1 MYTKLNKDL
10 YIYLSL
16 FVFFLIMSTLIPLTG
31 DDWTWKSYLGMERL
45 KSFFENYN
53 GRYISNILEIIFVRF
68 TLVRILGMAIC
79 SSLFIIFMYKISTNK
94 KNPLFIFYILFLVLL
109 MPLSV
114 FSQTLG
120 WTAGYVNYVIS
131 VTILLYFI
139 SLYKQKKYIKL
150 NYLNIILYFLFSVIA
165 MLIVEHVTLYLLLI
179 SFLINIYYYLKNK
192 KLNILYFVIFI
203 GHLVG
208 FIIMFTN
215 GAYISTLTGKNDY
228 QQLNN
233 HDNII
238 ISAIKVFNNE
248 MTLYLFTHNV
258 LLISILTILC
268 ISITILLSKHK
279 NINILLCSVFIIS
292 IIVSIFFN
300 QFKNINS
307 LNNII
312 PSTLLICSLSSLIIF
327 IVINFKGTLYYNRLL
342 FYVFSMIILTLP
354 FLVISPYGG
363 RCAFA
368 SLIFLIMIIIEM
380 SQFLLDLLEHK
391 GIHIRIHKYVTTSLM
406 VLIILLYIIPLSFNK
421 YTEISRDNYLNN
433 LDKFEKVIKI
443 EQIPFQSYHH
453 TPDPIEG
460 IYMTKFYKTLHGVPE
475 ETKLLLK

>member
-1 MYTKLNKDL
+1 
-10 YIYLSL
+10 
-16 FVFFLIMSTLIPLTG
+16 
-31 DDWTWKSYLGMERL
+31 
-45 KSFFENYN
+45 
-53 GRYISNILEIIFVRF
+53 
-68 TLVRILGMAIC
+68 
-79 SSLFIIFMYKISTNK
+79 
-94 KNPLFIFYILFLVLL
+94 
-109 MPLSV
+109 
-114 FSQTLG
+114 
-120 WTAGYVNYVIS
+120 YVIS

-342 FYVFSMIILTLP
+342 FYVFSMIIFTLP
-354 FLVISPYGG
+354 FLVISAYGG
-363 RCAFA
+363 ICAFA
-368 SLIFLIMIIIEM
+368 SFIFLIMISIVM
-380 SQFLLDLLEHK
+380 SQFLLDLRGHK
-391 GIHIRIHKYVTTSLM
+391 GIHIRIHKYVITSLM
-406 VLIILLYIIPLSFNK
+406 VLIILLYSIPLSFNK

-433 LDKFEKVIKI
+433 LDKFKKVIKI
-443 EQIPFQSYHH
+443 EQIPFHSYHH
-453 TPDPIEG
+453 TLDPIED
-460 IYMTKFYKTLHGVPE
+460 IYINKFN
-475 ETKLLLK
+475 KLFHFQQ

>member
-192 KLNILYFVIFI
+192 
-203 GHLVG
+203 
-208 FIIMFTN
+208 
-215 GAYISTLTGKNDY
+215 
-228 QQLNN
+228 
-233 HDNII
+233 
-238 ISAIKVFNNE
+238 IK
-248 MTLYLFTHNV
+248 
-258 LLISILTILC
+258 
-268 ISITILLSKHK
+268 
-279 NINILLCSVFIIS
+279 SV
-292 IIVSIFFN
+292 
-300 QFKNINS
+300 
-307 LNNII
+307 
-312 PSTLLICSLSSLIIF
+312 
-327 IVINFKGTLYYNRLL
+327 
-342 FYVFSMIILTLP
+342 
-354 FLVISPYGG
+354 
-363 RCAFA
+363 
-368 SLIFLIMIIIEM
+368 
-380 SQFLLDLLEHK
+380 
-391 GIHIRIHKYVTTSLM
+391 
-406 VLIILLYIIPLSFNK
+406 
-421 YTEISRDNYLNN
+421 
-433 LDKFEKVIKI
+433 
-443 EQIPFQSYHH
+443 
-453 TPDPIEG
+453 
-460 IYMTKFYKTLHGVPE
+460 
-475 ETKLLLK
+475 

>member
-31 DDWTWKSYLGMERL
+31 DDLTWKSYLGMERL

-53 GRYISNILEIIFVRF
+53 GRYMSNILEIIFVRF

-179 SFLINIYYYLKNK
+179 S
-192 KLNILYFVIFI
+192 
-203 GHLVG
+203 
-208 FIIMFTN
+208 
-215 GAYISTLTGKNDY
+215 
-228 QQLNN
+228 
-233 HDNII
+233 
-238 ISAIKVFNNE
+238 
-248 MTLYLFTHNV
+248 
-258 LLISILTILC
+258 
-268 ISITILLSKHK
+268 
-279 NINILLCSVFIIS
+279 
-292 IIVSIFFN
+292 
-300 QFKNINS
+300 
-307 LNNII
+307 
-312 PSTLLICSLSSLIIF
+312 
-327 IVINFKGTLYYNRLL
+327 
-342 FYVFSMIILTLP
+342 
-354 FLVISPYGG
+354 
-363 RCAFA
+363 
-368 SLIFLIMIIIEM
+368 
-380 SQFLLDLLEHK
+380 
-391 GIHIRIHKYVTTSLM
+391 
-406 VLIILLYIIPLSFNK
+406 
-421 YTEISRDNYLNN
+421 
-433 LDKFEKVIKI
+433 
-443 EQIPFQSYHH
+443 
-453 TPDPIEG
+453 
-460 IYMTKFYKTLHGVPE
+460 
-475 ETKLLLK
+475 

>member
-1 MYTKLNKDL
+1 
-10 YIYLSL
+10 
-16 FVFFLIMSTLIPLTG
+16 
-31 DDWTWKSYLGMERL
+31 MERL

-53 GRYISNILEIIFVRF
+53 GRYMSNILEIIFVRF

-94 KNPLFIFYILFLVLL
+94 KNQLFIFYILFLVLL

-208 FIIMFTN
+208 FIIMFIN

-238 ISAIKVFNNE
+238 INAIKVFNNE
-248 MTLYLFTHNV
+248 ITLYLFTHNV

-268 ISITILLSKHK
+268 ISITILLSKNK
-279 NINILLCSVFIIS
+279 NINI
-292 IIVSIFFN
+292 
-300 QFKNINS
+300 
-307 LNNII
+307 
-312 PSTLLICSLSSLIIF
+312 
-327 IVINFKGTLYYNRLL
+327 
-342 FYVFSMIILTLP
+342 
-354 FLVISPYGG
+354 
-363 RCAFA
+363 
-368 SLIFLIMIIIEM
+368 
-380 SQFLLDLLEHK
+380 
-391 GIHIRIHKYVTTSLM
+391 
-406 VLIILLYIIPLSFNK
+406 
-421 YTEISRDNYLNN
+421 
-433 LDKFEKVIKI
+433 
-443 EQIPFQSYHH
+443 
-453 TPDPIEG
+453 
-460 IYMTKFYKTLHGVPE
+460 
-475 ETKLLLK
+475 

>member
-1 MYTKLNKDL
+1 MYPKLNKDL

-79 SSLFIIFMYKISTNK
+79 SSLFIFFMYKISTNK

-139 SLYKQKKYIKL
+139 SLYKQNKYIKL
-150 NYLNIILYFLFSVIA
+150 NYLKIILYFLFSVIA

-179 SFLINIYYYLKNK
+179 SFLVNIYYYLKNK
-192 KLNILYFVIFI
+192 KLNILYFIIFI

-215 GAYISTLTGKNDY
+215 VAYISTITGKNDY

-238 ISAIKVFNNE
+238 ISASKVFNNE

-258 LLISILTILC
+258 LLISVLTILC
-268 ISITILLSKHK
+268 ISITILLSKNK

-292 IIVSIFFN
+292 IIVSLFFN

-368 SLIFLIMIIIEM
+368 SLIFLIMIILDM

-391 GIHIRIHKYVTTSLM
+391 GIHIRIHKYVITSLM

-433 LDKFEKVIKI
+433 LDKYEKVIKI

-460 IYMTKFYKTLHGVPE
+460 IYMTGFYKTIHDVPE
-475 ETKLLLK
+475 ETKLLPK

>member
-1 MYTKLNKDL
+1 
-10 YIYLSL
+10 
-16 FVFFLIMSTLIPLTG
+16 
-31 DDWTWKSYLGMERL
+31 
-45 KSFFENYN
+45 
-53 GRYISNILEIIFVRF
+53 
-68 TLVRILGMAIC
+68 
-79 SSLFIIFMYKISTNK
+79 
-94 KNPLFIFYILFLVLL
+94 LFLVLL

-120 WTAGYVNYVIS
+120 WTAGYVNYVIT

-238 ISAIKVFNNE
+238 ISAIKVFNDE
-248 MTLYLFTHNV
+248 MTLYFFTHNG
-258 LLISILTILC
+258 LLLSLLTILL
-268 ISITILLSKHK
+268 ITITKLVKK
-279 NINILLCSVFIIS
+279 NKKVNVLICSVFIIS

-300 QFKNINS
+300 QFKYINS
-307 LNNII
+307 LNNVI
-312 PSTLLICSLSSLIIF
+312 PSTLLICSLISLTIF

-342 FYVFSMIILTLP
+342 FHVFSMIILTLP

-363 RCAFA
+363 RCTFA
-368 SLIFLIMIIIEM
+368 SLIFFVMIIIDM
-380 SQFLLDLLEHK
+380 SQFILNILETK
-391 GIHIRIHKYVTTSLM
+391 DIHMNMYIQKYVNTSIII
-406 VLIILLYIIPLSFNK
+406 LIVLLYIIPLSFNK

-433 LDKFEKVIKI
+433 IDNYDKVIKI
-443 EQIPFQSYHH
+443 DQIPFKSYHH
-453 TPDPIEG
+453 MPDSVES
-460 IYMTKFYKTLHGVPE
+460 IYMTKFYKTLHGVSE
-475 ETKLLLK
+475 ETKLLPK